1 MELICAARGAF
12 AQRVLRLT
20 PRQAGTNSDA
30 DVITAL
36 FWSPPPAAWLDDR
49 PKKIEAFL
57 FEHPSC
63 QAECRDRLL
72 FVAGVKHPDGDRRN
86 S

>member
-49 PKKIEAFL
+49 PKKLKL
-57 FEHPSC
+57 FSLSILR
-63 QAECRDRLL
+63 ARLNA
-72 FVAGVKHPDGDRRN
+72 VTA
-86 S
+86 SSS

>member
-20 PRQAGTNSDA
+20 PRQAGTNNDA

-36 FWSPPPAAWLDDR
+36 FWSPPLAARAQNR
-49 PKKIEAFL
+49 PKIHASF
-57 FEHPSC
+57 FERP
-63 QAECRDRLL
+63 AR
-72 FVAGVKHPDGDRRN
+72 
-86 S
+86 